1 MADWP
6 ILGSCSKFVGIN
18 HDLAISKMVA
28 ACGLT
33 DITENVKTAWG
44 EAIASLPQDINGLW
58 LTIYRPHTTVSST
71 CLCDIGIGAEGSE
84 IVLIENILYN
94 LNQAAVGYAYFFP
107 ISVKAGSRIAI
118 RMQQSNT
125 SPRICY
131 FSVSGVAGGDFLYRS
146 FGKVVT
152 YGANTADSGGVS
164 VDPGG
169 TANTKGSYSE
179 IVAST
184 SHNISYLI
192 VAIGNQ
198 DTLNLDANVLLDLAV
213 GASGSEVNFAENI
226 YFGMFTNELFM
237 PSVFSFPINIPAG
250 TRISA
255 RAQSNVIATGRTF
268 DLILYG
274 IH

>member
-18 HDLAISKMVA
+18 HDLSTSQMVA
-28 ACGLT
+28 ACMLT

-58 LTIYRPHTTVSST
+58 LTIWRPYITVSST
-71 CLCDIGIGAEGSE
+71 CLFDIGIGSEGNE
-84 IVLIENILYN
+84 IVLIENVLFN
-94 LNQAAVGYAYFFP
+94 MNTSGVGYSYFFP
-107 ISVKAGSRIAI
+107 LFIKAGSRIVI
-118 RMQQSNT
+118 RMQQWNT
-125 SPRICY
+125 TPRICY

-152 YGANTADSGGVS
+152 YGANTADSGGVE

-169 TANTKGSYSE
+169 TANTKGAYSE

-184 SHNISYLI
+184 SHNISYLM
-192 VAIGNQ
+192 ACIGNRAE
-198 DTLNLDANVLLDLAV
+198 NKVDAGFLLDLAV
-213 GASGSEVNFAENI
+213 GESGSEANFAENI
-226 YFGMFTNELFM
+226 YFGSYTNELYM

-255 RAQSNVIATGRTF
+255 RAQCSGVSARTF